1 MSNGFLTWSG
11 LDRREVG
18 DSEERLA
25 DGLEE
30 PEAAFSRLK
39 ILIHDHHGLEKRVDR
54 GPKAKEVAEC
64 GRVIG
69 MVGLKIRFDGLP
81 GHLCL

>member
-18 DSEERLA
+18 DSEECLA

-30 PEAAFSRLK
+30 PEAAFSRPK
-39 ILIHDHHGLEKRVDR
+39 ILVHDHHGLEKRVDR
-54 GPKAKEVAEC
+54 GSKAKKVAEG
-64 GRVIG
+64 GRV
-69 MVGLKIRFDGLP
+69 VGLVSLKIRLDGLP